1 MKTLC
6 TGIAEGEVIKLD
18 VPLSFWGGFDT
29 ASGMI
34 IDRSHPA
41 CGERITGK
49 ILAMP
54 SGRGSSSS
62 SSILAEALREQTA
75 PAGIIL
81 AEGDPI
87 LTVGAIVAERLYQK
101 SLPIVVCSAV
111 EFSALP
117 RTGRIRV
124 IAESAERPHVQL
136 VPCR

>member
-6 TGIAEGEVIKLD
+6 CGTAEGDIIKLD
-18 VPLSFWGGFDT
+18 VALSFWGGFDT
-29 ASGMI
+29 GSGTI

-49 ILAMP
+49 ILVMP

-62 SSILAEALREQTA
+62 SSILAEALRERTA

-81 AEGDPI
+81 ADADPI
-87 LTVGAIVAERLYQK
+87 LTVGAIVGERLYQE
-101 SLPIVVCSAV
+101 SLPIVVCNVA
-111 EFSALP
+111 EFAALP
-117 RTGRIRV
+117 QTGRIRI
-124 IAESAERPHVQL
+124 IAESAETPRVQL

>member
-6 TGIAEGEVIKLD
+6 LGTAEGDIIKLE

-29 ASGMI
+29 AAGTI

-81 AEGDPI
+81 AETDPI
-87 LTVGAIVAERLYQK
+87 LTVGVIVAERLYQK
-101 SLPIVVCSAV
+101 SLPIVVCSSE
-111 EFSALP
+111 EFAALP
-117 RTGRIRV
+117 QAGRICI
-124 IAESAERPHVQL
+124 IAESAETPRVQL